1 VPPVDFP
8 VVQDLAALLP
18 FVGLALIF
26 WLLLIRPQQR
36 RQRELASMQSSL
48 GVGDE
53 VVLTSGVYGTIR
65 SLDDEGGARIEIADG
80 VTIRVVRAAIGQVV
94 RGDDTDV
101 SNDVS
106 EES

>member
-1 VPPVDFP
+1 M
-8 VVQDLAALLP
+8 P

-94 RGDDTDV
+94 RGDDTDDTDDTGV
-101 SNDVS
+101 ANDVS